1 MLRLD
6 PPIPLET
13 PRGRGYAH
21 VLLDYS
27 QEHHLMWVV
36 FLDESGE
43 CWTFENPEVRL
54 QKNPT
59 MGRLNGTG
67 IGTAAAGG
75 A

>member
-1 MLRLD
+1 
-6 PPIPLET
+6 
-13 PRGRGYAH
+13 
-21 VLLDYS
+21 
-27 QEHHLMWVV
+27 MWVV

-54 QKNPT
+54 QKKPT